1 MLKDAVKAAQDV
13 VDQLEP
19 VNTGSA
25 EAEGDTTNIA
35 AAVLAAVFVLKPSG
49 SAVNG

>member
-25 EAEGDTTNIA
+25 EAEGDTTNTAASTA
-35 AAVLAAVFVLKPSG
+35 AAMAYRRKRS
-49 SAVNG
+49 